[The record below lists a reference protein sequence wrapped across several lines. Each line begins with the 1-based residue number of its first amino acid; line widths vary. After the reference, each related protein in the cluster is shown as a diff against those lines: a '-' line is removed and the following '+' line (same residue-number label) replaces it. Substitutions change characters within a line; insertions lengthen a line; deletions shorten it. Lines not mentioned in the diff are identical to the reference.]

1 MIVMLWMT
9 LTLLVPLLVGIP
21 IAVALGGSGLI
32 WLIAL
37 DPNYLRG
44 VGHSIWN
51 GATSEVLTSVPLFIL
66 MGELVQRSGLAS
78 RFYDA
83 VSLWLRRLPG
93 GLFHANIAATSV
105 FSAVSGSSVATAATI
120 GMVALPNLERLNYDR
135 RMTLGSLAAGGTL
148 GILIPP
154 SIPLIVYGAL
164 VETSVGKLFMAALL
178 PGIVMALIFS
188 LYIAIKVLLRPGL
201 APRATGPGPTLAQRL
216 TSLGQMA
223 PLLLVVVVILGGIYL
238 GWTTTTE
245 AAASGTLVTCL
256 MALVQGRLR
265 WAMLRDSLV
274 SAIRFTSMLMFVIF
288 GAQVFSFAVFSWGIT
303 GEMGRWIGGLDY
315 PPLAILMIILLIYL
329 VLGMFIDALSI
340 MIMTLSILYPIILQL
355 HYDPIW
361 FGVVLVLLLEIGLIT
376 PPVGLNLYTIQALQ
390 PGRVAM
396 KEVSLGAFP
405 FVLLLLAGV
414 ALLIAFPDIALWLP
428 RQMF

>member
-1 MIVMLWMT
+1 MIVVLWMT
-9 LTLLVPLLVGIP
+9 LTLLLPLLAGIP
-21 IAVALGGSGLI
+21 IAVALGGTGLI

-44 VGHSIWN
+44 VGHAVWN
-51 GATSEVLTSVPLFIL
+51 GATSDVLTSVPLFIL
-66 MGELVQRSGLAS
+66 MGELVQRTGLAS

-83 VSLWLRRLPG
+83 VALWLRRLPG

-178 PGIVMALIFS
+178 PGIGMALLFS
-188 LYIAIKVLLRPGL
+188 LYIAVKVMLRREL
-201 APRATGPGPTLAQRL
+201 APRAADRPPTLSDRL
-216 TSLGQMA
+216 HSLGQMG
-223 PLLLVVVVILGGIYL
+223 PLLIVIFVILGGIYL

-245 AAASGTLVTCL
+245 AAALGTLATLL
-256 MALVQGRLR
+256 MSALQRRLR
-265 WAMLRDSLV
+265 WAMLREALV
-274 SAIRFTSMLMFVIF
+274 SAIRFTAMLMFVIF
-288 GAQVFSFAVFSWGIT
+288 GAQIFSFAVFSWGIT

-315 PPLAILMIILLIYL
+315 PPLAILLIILAIYL

-355 HYDPIW
+355 QYDPIW
-361 FGVVLVLLLEIGLIT
+361 FGVVLVILLEIGLIT

-390 PGRVAM
+390 PGKVPL

-414 ALLIAFPDIALWLP
+414 ALLIAFPEIALWLP
-428 RQMF
+428 QQMF

>member
-9 LTLLVPLLVGIP
+9 LTLLVPLLIGIP
-21 IAVALGGSGLI
+21 IAIALGGSGLI

-51 GATSEVLTSVPLFIL
+51 GATSDVLTSVPLFIL
-66 MGELVQRSGLAS
+66 MGELVQRTGLAS

-83 VSLWLRRLPG
+83 VALWLRRLPG

-120 GMVALPNLERLNYDR
+120 GMVALPNLERLNYNR

-178 PGIVMALIFS
+178 PGIGMALLFS
-188 LYIAIKVLLRPGL
+188 TYIAIKVLLKPGL
-201 APRATGPGPTLAQRL
+201 APRARLEPPTLAERL
-216 TSLGQMA
+216 HSLGQMG
-223 PLLLVVVVILGGIYL
+223 PLLIVVLVILGGIYL

-256 MALVQGRLR
+256 MALVQGRMR
-265 WAMLRDSLV
+265 WAVLRDSLV
-274 SAIRFTSMLMFVIF
+274 SAIRFTARW
-288 GAQVFSFAVFSWGIT
+288 GAGSAGW
-303 GEMGRWIGGLDY
+303 
-315 PPLAILMIILLIYL
+315 
-329 VLGMFIDALSI
+329 
-340 MIMTLSILYPIILQL
+340 
-355 HYDPIW
+355 
-361 FGVVLVLLLEIGLIT
+361 
-376 PPVGLNLYTIQALQ
+376 TIRRS
-390 PGRVAM
+390 P
-396 KEVSLGAFP
+396 SC
-405 FVLLLLAGV
+405 
-414 ALLIAFPDIALWLP
+414 
-428 RQMF
+428 

>member
-9 LTLLVPLLVGIP
+9 LTLLVPLLIGIP
-21 IAVALGGSGLI
+21 IAIALGGSGLI

-51 GATSEVLTSVPLFIL
+51 GATSDVLTSVPLFIL
-66 MGELVQRSGLAS
+66 MGELVQRTGLAS

-83 VSLWLRRLPG
+83 VALWLRRLPG

-120 GMVALPNLERLNYDR
+120 GMVALPNLERLNYNR

-178 PGIVMALIFS
+178 PGIGMALLFS
-188 LYIAIKVLLRPGL
+188 TYIAIKVLLKPSL
-201 APRATGPGPTLAQRL
+201 APRARLEPPTLAERL
-216 TSLGQMA
+216 HSLGQMG
-223 PLLLVVVVILGGIYL
+223 PLLIVVLVILGGIYL

-256 MALVQGRLR
+256 MALVQGRMR
-265 WAMLRDSLV
+265 WALLRDSLV
-274 SAIRFTSMLMFVIF
+274 SAIRFTAMLMFVIF
-288 GAQVFSFAVFSWGIT
+288 GAQIFSFAVFSWGIT
-303 GEMGRWIGGLDY
+303 SEMGRWIGGLDY
-315 PPLAILMIILLIYL
+315 PPLAILLIILAIYL

-355 HYDPIW
+355 QYDPIW
-361 FGVVLVLLLEIGLIT
+361 FGVVLVILLEIGLIT

-390 PGRVAM
+390 PGKVPL

>member
-9 LTLLVPLLVGIP
+9 LTLLAPLLVGIP
-21 IAVALGGSGLI
+21 IAIALGGSGLI

-44 VGHSIWN
+44 VGHAIWN
-51 GATSEVLTSVPLFIL
+51 GATSDVLTAVPLFIL
-66 MGELVQRSGLAS
+66 MGELVQRTGLAS

-120 GMVALPNLERLNYDR
+120 GMVALPNLERLKYDR

-154 SIPLIVYGAL
+154 SIPLIIYGAL
-164 VETSVGKLFMAALL
+164 VETSVGKLFVAALL
-178 PGIVMALIFS
+178 PGVAMALLFS
-188 LYIAIKVLLRPGL
+188 GYIAVKVLLRPGL
-201 APRATGPGPTLAQRL
+201 APRAAAQPPTLRERL
-216 TSLGQMA
+216 HSLAQMA
-223 PLLLVVVVILGGIYL
+223 PLLVVVVMILGGIYL
-238 GWTTTTE
+238 GWTTTSE
-245 AAASGTLVTCL
+245 AAALGTLATLL
-256 MALVQGRLR
+256 MAALQRRLR
-265 WAMLRDSLV
+265 WAMVRDSLI
-274 SAIRFTSMLMFVIF
+274 SAIRFTAMLMFVIL
-288 GAQVFSFAVFSWGIT
+288 GAQIFSFAVFSWGIT
-303 GEMGRWIGGLDY
+303 SEMGRWIGGLDY
-315 PPLAILMIILLIYL
+315 PPLAILLIIAAIYL

-340 MIMTLSILYPIILQL
+340 MIMTLSILYPIIVQL

-361 FGVVLVLLLEIGLIT
+361 FGVVLVILLEIGLIT

-390 PGRVAM
+390 PGKVSI
-396 KEVSLGAFP
+396 KEVSAGAFP

>member
-1 MIVMLWMT
+1 MIVILWMT
-9 LTLLVPLLVGIP
+9 LTLLLPLLAGIP
-21 IAVALGGSGLI
+21 IAIALGGTGLV

-44 VGHSIWN
+44 VGHAIWN
-51 GATSEVLTSVPLFIL
+51 GATSEVLTAVPLFIL
-66 MGELVQRSGLAS
+66 MGELVQRTGLAS

-93 GLFHANIAATSV
+93 GLFHANIAATGV

-120 GMVALPNLERLNYDR
+120 GMVALPNLERLQYDR
-135 RMTLGSLAAGGTL
+135 RLTLGSLAAGGTL

-154 SIPLIVYGAL
+154 SIPLIIYGAL
-164 VETSVGKLFMAALL
+164 VETSVGKLFVAAFIPGIAMALL
-178 PGIVMALIFS
+178 FS
-188 LYIAIKVLLRPGL
+188 AYIAIKVMLRRDL
-201 APRATGPGPTLAQRL
+201 APPAVDRPPSLRERL
-216 TSLGQMA
+216 QSLGQMS
-223 PLLLVVVVILGGIYL
+223 PLLLVIVVILGGIYL

-245 AAASGTLVTCL
+245 AAALGTLATL
-256 MALVQGRLR
+256 AMAAVQRRLR
-265 WAMLRDSLV
+265 WAMVRDALI
-274 SAIRFTSMLMFVIF
+274 SAIRFTSMLMFVIL
-288 GAQVFSFAVFSWGIT
+288 GAQIFSFAVFSWGIT
-303 GEMGRWIGGLDY
+303 GEMGRWIAGLDY
-315 PPLAILMIILLIYL
+315 PPLAILLIIAAIYL

-355 HYDPIW
+355 NYDPVW
-361 FGVVLVLLLEIGLIT
+361 FGVVLVILLEIGLIT

-390 PGRVAM
+390 PGKVAM
-396 KEVSLGAFP
+396 RDVSAGAFP

-414 ALLIAFPDIALWLP
+414 ALLIAFPDLALWLP